1 MKASLA
7 LALTGALLA
16 TASPILKRKLHTDY
30 VTNIVFVTVT
40 VDPSSLATTSAQ
52 STTSST
58 FQSSTTSSAEP
69 STTSIETTTSSS
81 APPPPSST
89 SVVTT
94 TTPPPPPPP
103 PMTTSSSQ
111 AEVVTTTAAVASQA
125 VASAPA
131 VESSLPALKAT
142 TAKASPSDSISS
154 QAGSSKAGSSE
165 AGSSEPTDFAST
177 AVYHHNLHRSN
188 HSAPAVSW
196 NTDLASYAA
205 TVAASCVFA
214 HDRTPGSSTG
224 SYGQN
229 IAVYGASGD
238 VAGIDSSNVVAQA
251 VTDMWYNGEVWQFP
265 ADGYGESNP
274 DMSNFEAWGHFSQ
287 VVWAGTTEIGCAS
300 QYCAPGTIY
309 SGMGSWFTVCDYRSE
324 GNMGGEYG
332 NNVLPSLGQA
342 TVTAQA

>member
-1 MKASLA
+1 MKASFA

-16 TASPILKRKLHTDY
+16 TASPIYKRKLHTDY

-40 VDPSSLATTSAQ
+40 VDPSEPASTSTQ
-52 STTSST
+52 PSTSST
-58 FQSSTTSSAEP
+58 YYTSTSSSAEP
-69 STTSIETTTSSS
+69 STTSIEVTTSSS
-81 APPPPSST
+81 IPPPPAP
-89 SVVTT
+89 TT
-94 TTPPPPPPP
+94 TWTTSSPPPPPPP
-103 PMTTSSSQ
+103 VTTSSVPVE
-111 AEVVTTTAAVASQA
+111 AVTTTAAVTSKP
-125 VASAPA
+125 VAAAPA
-131 VESSLPALKAT
+131 VESSSPAAQAT
-142 TAKASPSDSISS
+142 TATASSSDVGTSQAGSS
-154 QAGSSKAGSSE
+154 QAGSSKAT
-165 AGSSEPTDFAST
+165 SSEPTDFAST

-214 HDRTPGSSTG
+214 HNLKPGSSTG

-238 VAGIDSSNVVAQA
+238 VASTNPSGVVAQA

-265 ADGYGESNP
+265 EDGYGESNP

-287 VVWAGTTEIGCAS
+287 VVWAATTEIGCAS

-309 SGMGSWFTVCDYRSE
+309 SGMGSWFTVCDYRSQ

-332 NNVLPSLGQA
+332 SNVLPSLGQA
-342 TVTAQA
+342 TVTA